1 MRPIMWPFILAD
13 FWIWKRS
20 CLPLC

>member
-13 FWIWKRS
+13 FWTWKRS